1 MRRILLGLIGLW
13 SLWAVQAWAGDA
25 NTEIQHLL
33 NYIQATPCAYERNG
47 LKYKGSE
54 AVVHVQRKYDYFKDK
69 IKTAEDFVRLCATK
83 SELTGLAYQVQCPN
97 EAKQASATWLLAE
110 LQKFRQP

>member
-1 MRRILLGLIGLW
+1 MKRILLGLVGLW
-13 SLWAVQAWAGDA
+13 SLFAVQTWAGDA

-33 NYIQATPCAYERNG
+33 VYIKTTPCQYERNG

-83 SELTGLAYQVQCPN
+83 SELTGQTYQVQCPN
-97 EAKQASATWLLAE
+97 EAKQTSAVWLLTE
-110 LQKFRQP
+110 LKKFRKL